1 MAVNKPNFIVIG
13 AMKSATTSL
22 YSYLKQHP
30 DIFMTKV
37 KEPMFFNNY
46 KNKKIYKTF
55 GTKLRKYHNIE
66 EYYSLFDDVDGQVS
80 IGEASPSY
88 IYSVNAPR
96 LIKDNLP
103 NVKIIAILR
112 QPTDRAYSNF
122 IHARRSGKEPIDDF
136 QKAIEAEAIRIKNN
150 YSPLFHYINKGYY
163 STQLSRYYNCFPK
176 ENIKV
181 FLFEDII
188 NDTHETLKNIFN
200 FLGVDSSFQIDVSK
214 KYNISGH
221 PRGFFGFLLK
231 KMRYYRLMPK
241 FALSDYLPNF
251 IIRILFSSVYTD
263 VEKISKEF
271 RSNITERYF
280 SDEIKSLQNM
290 IERDLSHWLK

>member
-1 MAVNKPNFIVIG
+1 MTVNKPNFIVIG

-46 KNKKIYKTF
+46 KNEKIYKTF
-55 GTKLRKYHNIE
+55 GSKLRKYHNIE

-88 IYSVNAPR
+88 IYSVNAAR

-136 QKAIEAEAIRIKNN
+136 QKAIEAEEIRIKNN

-163 STQLSRYYNCFPK
+163 STQLSRYYNYFPK

-188 NDTHETLKNIFN
+188 NDTHETLNNIFN

-214 KYNISGH
+214 KYNISGQ

-271 RSNITERYF
+271 RNNITERYF
-280 SDEIKSLQNM
+280 SEEIKSLQKM
-290 IERDLSHWLK
+290 IGRDLSNWLK